1 MPSTDLTEGLD
12 QLGQQDLLDPLEI
25 DMAMKLSL
33 LITKMKASNNTLD
46 LITPRIIITI
56 LALNGLLTITRMT
69 PSMRIQ
75 LTILVTRL
83 ATRLEIRLEIRL
95 AIRLEI
101 MPEETQRKLKNQRNP
116 MAGSVLLSST
126 PHPTFHTKQHP
137 LPSMFTAS
145 AL

>member
-33 LITKMKASNNTLD
+33 MITKMKASNNTLD
-46 LITPRIIITI
+46 LITPRIITTI

-75 LTILVTRL
+75 LTIL

-101 MPEETQRKLKNQRNP
+101 MPEEIQRKLKNQRNP